1 MHRKENYKELQ
12 SARTRFFALCIV
24 RILFGDF
31 RLKNPTGFTLL
42 LLGSFFST
50 SYCAN
55 DAFASPATQSL
66 LAAGTQ
72 GQIFQRQPKEDPFN
86 PASESIDR
94 LMQEKKQQAR
104 EHLRQA
110 RNGLAQ
116 GNARVAKFH
125 YNRVV
130 ALEVK
135 FSSDE
140 DNPEKLS
147 ADISQFEKRIASN
160 ASLQEDRPLAQ
171 TTLNP
176 NNVPTSSSPVVQLTK
191 GRTDQA
197 DVVPGKQALYDPQS
211 DSSFVQPVTASQNDS
226 PFVPPSTGSRSP
238 LPSTTIP
245 ASRTNAL
252 RTPNARQSKS
262 EQIPTVDL
270 FPASPPKNRN
280 SVESKPGT
288 IVLESGSKNKESS
301 RASKQ
306 QKRSERFL
314 EETGLAQERLRQQ
327 VMAEVARQSR
337 KALDMRTED
346 PLGAIGEMQKTRS
359 MIEESSLSSED
370 QQILLGRVDRLLGEM
385 EKYVERHRAEI
396 ELDASNQQVLDDL
409 KRKREY
415 RVEVDQRL
423 ATLVDEYNKLRNEQ
437 RFYEAEVK
445 AKQARTLAPDEPVV
459 VQMFE
464 EIRFYRRVM
473 NNQEL
478 RDQKDDAVWATLN
491 AVEFAGVPYGDDRD
505 PIQFID
511 QGDWKK
517 LSERRAQFSGD
528 QERKRH
534 PAELEIEKKLNTP
547 VSLKFTDAPLS
558 EVTEHLGKVGGIN
571 VYVDPQ
577 GLAEEGVH
585 SSTPVTIDLSQEISL
600 KSALNL
606 ILSPLHLDYVIQ
618 NEVLKIT
625 SEQLRDRNV
634 YSKTYNVAD
643 LVLPIPNATEHSQL
657 GLPDSLARGYER
669 TNKNLAGANGLSSP
683 QINVST
689 NPGVPGITNVGELPS
704 TSLAQTTSG
713 NYARAGQGGG
723 SGQADFDSLINLMT
737 TTIQPDTWDELGGEG
752 RVAPFETNMSL
763 VVSQTQE
770 VHEEIADLLEQL
782 RRLQDLQVTIEVRF
796 INLRDNFF
804 EQIGVDFDLNIDS
817 NVSND
822 NLPNND
828 NGRSTT
834 IGLGFDPGGNPTNTT
849 AQPSNPISNL
859 INGAND
865 IQIRQGSFAAVQPGF
880 GGYAANTATTMGI
893 AILSDLEAYFFVRAV
908 QGDKRTNILQSPK
921 VTLFNGQAASVS
933 DQIQQPFVTSVTPV
947 VGDFAAAQAPVIVVL
962 AEGTT
967 LSVQAVV
974 SPDRRYVRLTLVPFF
989 SEIRDVNEFTFEG
1002 SSTSTEDRT
1011 DSNEETAA
1019 GGSANSS
1026 SNNST
1031 NFTQGTTIQLPT
1043 FAFTTVTTTVSV
1055 PDGGTVLLG
1064 GVKRLN
1070 EQRDEIGTPFLSK
1083 LPYVSRLFKNVSI
1096 GRETESLMLM
1106 VTPRIIIQQEEEEIR
1121 GIAPP

>member
-1 MHRKENYKELQ
+1 MNMHRTEKFKYSPQK
-12 SARTRFFALCIV
+12 RFLTLSVV
-24 RILFGDF
+24 RVVRVVRRVSGDL
-31 RLKNPTGFTLL
+31 RLKILPGMIPLL
-42 LLGSFFST
+42 LSASLFICTGDLS
-50 SYCAN
+50 
-55 DAFASPATQSL
+55 ASPGVQSL
-66 LAAGTQ
+66 LIASSQ
-72 GQIFQRQPKEDPFN
+72 GQLFQRQPKEDPFK
-86 PASESIDR
+86 PATESIDR

-110 RNGLAQ
+110 REGLAR
-116 GNARVAKFH
+116 GNLKVAMFH
-125 YNRVV
+125 CKRVV
-130 ALEVK
+130 ALEVT
-135 FSSDE
+135 FSSGE
-140 DNPEKLS
+140 DNPEKLL
-147 ADISQFEKRIASN
+147 ADIDQFRKWTAGN
-160 ASLQEDRPLAQ
+160 AAANAERPLPGVFSEPNTVAIPARPEVRPA
-171 TTLNP
+171 TATL
-176 NNVPTSSSPVVQLTK
+176 K
-191 GRTDQA
+191 A
-197 DVVPGKQALYDPQS
+197 DAVPGKQTLYEPQNDATFNRS
-211 DSSFVQPVTASQNDS
+211 ATASENDS
-226 PFVPPSTGSRSP
+226 LFTPPTVGSQSP
-238 LPSTTIP
+238 LPNTTLP
-245 ASRTNAL
+245 SSRVNGLRTNDL
-252 RTPNARQSKS
+252 QMTPTRTSSSLLATPRGSADRS
-262 EQIPTVDL
+262 
-270 FPASPPKNRN
+270 
-280 SVESKPGT
+280 PGT
-288 IVLESGSKNKESS
+288 IVLTPESKSKEPALTSQEKQ
-301 RASKQ
+301 SK
-306 QKRSERFL
+306 KFL
-314 EETGLAQERLRQQ
+314 EETGQAEERLRQQ

-337 KALDMRTED
+337 KALDLRADD
-346 PLGAIGEMQKTRS
+346 PVGAIGAMQKTRA
-359 MIEESSLSSED
+359 MIEESSLSRED
-370 QQILLGRVDRLLGEM
+370 KKVLLGRVDRLLAEM
-385 EKYVERHRAEI
+385 EKYVQRHRTEI

-409 KRKREY
+409 ARNRDY

-459 VQMFE
+459 TQMFE

-478 RDQKDDAVWATLN
+478 REEKDEAVWATLN
-491 AVEFAGVPYGDDRD
+491 AVEFAGVPFGDDRN

-528 QERKRH
+528 QDRKRH

-547 VSLKFTDAPLS
+547 VSLKFKDAPLS
-558 EVTEHLGKVGGIN
+558 EVTEHIGKVGDIN
-571 VYVDPQ
+571 IYVDPE

-643 LVLPIPNATEHSQL
+643 LVLPIPNAPEHSQL
-657 GLPDSLARGYER
+657 GLPASLARGYER
-669 TNKNLAGANGLSSP
+669 TNKNLAGANGFRPSQMS
-683 QINVST
+683 VST
-689 NPGVPGITNVGELPS
+689 DVGVPGLTSSGEVPK
-704 TSLAQTTSG
+704 TTLAQTSG
-713 NYARAGQGGG
+713 NYARTGQGGG
-723 SGQADFDSLINLMT
+723 AGQADFEQLITLIT

-752 RVAPFETNMSL
+752 RVAEFETNMSL

-804 EQIGVDFDLNIDS
+804 EQIGIDFDLNIDS
-817 NVSND
+817 NVSDN

-828 NGRSTT
+828 SGRSTT
-834 IGLGFDPGGNPTNTT
+834 IGLGFDNGGNPTNQR
-849 AQPSNPISNL
+849 AAPANPITNL
-859 INGAND
+859 VNGAND

-962 AEGTT
+962 AEGTS

-1019 GGSANSS
+1019 GGTANSS
-1026 SNNST
+1026 SNNSR

-1064 GVKRLN
+1064 GVKRLD

-1083 LPYVSRLFKNVSI
+1083 LPYVSRLFKNVAI
-1096 GRETESLMLM
+1096 GRQTESLMLM

>member
-1 MHRKENYKELQ
+1 MHRTEHCHQKNTQHKRFLNV
-12 SARTRFFALCIV
+12 AVLRTGNGV
-24 RILFGDF
+24 V
-31 RLKNPTGFTLL
+31 RLKGVARFISLMLALMWWN
-42 LLGSFFST
+42 T
-50 SYCAN
+50 SVAT
-55 DAFASPATQSL
+55 ASPGIQAL
-66 LAAGTQ
+66 LTTAVQ
-72 GQIFQRQPKEDPFN
+72 GQLFARQPKEDPFK
-86 PASESIDR
+86 PATGSLDR
-94 LMQEKKQQAR
+94 LMQEKKQQAS
-104 EHLRQA
+104 EHIRQA
-110 RNGLAQ
+110 REGLSQ
-116 GNARVAKFH
+116 GSLKAAIFH
-125 YNRVV
+125 HQRAI
-130 ALEVK
+130 ALDVQ
-135 FSSDE
+135 FTADE
-140 DNPEKLS
+140 DNPKKLL
-147 ADISQFEKRIASN
+147 ADIEKFKQRTSGPN
-160 ASLQEDRPLAQ
+160 PGPGQRPLPDTPVAGSPLVTQ
-171 TTLNP
+171 STSPASKPSVQPTAANTNP
-176 NNVPTSSSPVVQLTK
+176 QE
-191 GRTDQA
+191 
-197 DVVPGKQALYDPQS
+197 VPGRRALYDPQKDTTFNRQATS
-211 DSSFVQPVTASQNDS
+211 REGDSL
-226 PFVPPSTGSRSP
+226 FVPPTGPAPR
-238 LPSTTIP
+238 LPDSIP
-245 ASRTNAL
+245 AVNRQNTL
-252 RTPNARQSKS
+252 RTGKQKA
-262 EQIPTVDL
+262 T
-270 FPASPPKNRN
+270 PAAAKPPKATTESL
-280 SVESKPGT
+280 SVEPRDGT
-288 IVLESGSKNKESS
+288 IVLEPGAAQNSNSS
-301 RASKQ
+301 RRAQ
-306 QKRSERFL
+306 EESERFL
-314 EETGLAQERLRQQ
+314 HETGLAEQRLRQQ

-346 PLGAIGEMQKTRS
+346 PVGAIGAMQQTRA
-359 MIEESSLSSED
+359 MIQEASLNPED
-370 QQILLGRVDRLLGEM
+370 KNILLARVDRLLVEM
-385 EKYVERHRAEI
+385 ENYVERHRAEI
-396 ELDASNQQVLDDL
+396 ELNASNQQVLDEL

-445 AKQARTLAPDEPVV
+445 AKQARTLAPNEPVV
-459 VQMFE
+459 TQMFE
-464 EIRFYRRVM
+464 EIRFYRRM
-473 NNQEL
+473 INNQDL
-478 RDQKDDAVWATLN
+478 REQKDDAVWGTLN
-491 AVEFAGVPYGDDRD
+491 AVEMAAVPFGDDRD

-511 QGDWKK
+511 HGDWKK
-517 LSERRAQFSGD
+517 LTERRAQFSGD
-528 QERKRH
+528 QERDRH
-534 PAELEIEKKLNTP
+534 PAELEIEKKLHTP
-547 VSLKFTDAPLS
+547 VSLKFKDAPLS
-558 EVTEHLGKVGGIN
+558 DVAEHLKKVGDIN
-571 VYVDPQ
+571 IYLDPQ
-577 GLAEEGVH
+577 GLAEEGIH

-643 LVLPIPNATEHSQL
+643 LVLPIPNAPEHNQL

-669 TNKNLAGANGLSSP
+669 TNQNLAGANGIRTP
-683 QINVST
+683 QMNVSSHS
-689 NPGVPGITNVGELPS
+689 GVPGLANLSEIPS
-704 TSLAQTTSG
+704 GTLAQTSG
-713 NYARAGQGGG
+713 NYARSGQSGGT
-723 SGQADFDSLINLMT
+723 GQADFESLMTLIT

-752 RVAPFETNMSL
+752 RVAEFETNMSL

-796 INLRDNFF
+796 INLRDDFF
-804 EQIGVDFDLNIDS
+804 EQIGIDFDLNIDS
-817 NVSND
+817 NVQD
-822 NLPNND
+822 TNLPNND

-834 IGLGFDPGGNPTNTT
+834 IGLGFDNGGNPTFLRS
-849 AQPSNPISNL
+849 AGQNPITNL

-865 IQIRQGSFAAVQPGF
+865 IQVRQGSFSAVQPGF
-880 GGYAANTATTMGI
+880 GGYAANTATTMGV

-989 SEIRDVNEFTFEG
+989 SEIRDVDEFTFEG

-1019 GGSANSS
+1019 GGSASSS
-1026 SNNST
+1026 SNNAS

-1083 LPYVSRLFKNVSI
+1083 LPYVSRLFKNVAI

-1106 VTPRIIIQQEEEEIR
+1106 VTPRIIIQQEEEELR

>member
-1 MHRKENYKELQ
+1 MNIHRTKNSKETHATETCFL
-12 SARTRFFALCIV
+12 ALSDV
-24 RILFGDF
+24 RIISGDL
-31 RLKNPTGFTLL
+31 RLKNLSGMVSLLLCSWLLICGHTASASPGIQTLL
-42 LLGSFFST
+42 ITGS
-50 SYCAN
+50 
-55 DAFASPATQSL
+55 
-66 LAAGTQ
+66 Q
-72 GQIFQRQPKEDPFN
+72 GQLFKRQPKEDPFK
-86 PASESIDR
+86 PASDSIDR

-110 RNGLAQ
+110 RYGLAQ
-116 GNARVAKFH
+116 GNPQVAEFH

-130 ALEVK
+130 ALEVQ
-135 FSSDE
+135 FTGDE
-140 DNPEKLS
+140 DNPEKLL
-147 ADISQFEKRIASN
+147 ADINQLQKRIATNTS
-160 ASLQEDRPLAQ
+160 AESDRPLPRSASTSRNAPVSIDSAVQ
-171 TTLNP
+171 GVAATL
-176 NNVPTSSSPVVQLTK
+176 
-191 GRTDQA
+191 QA
-197 DVVPGKQALYDPQS
+197 NQVPGKQALYDPQNDATS
-211 DSSFVQPVTASQNDS
+211 NQPATATQGDSL
-226 PFVPPSTGSRSP
+226 FVPPTDGSRSP
-238 LPSTTIP
+238 LPNTTIRSKR
-245 ASRTNAL
+245 ASGL
-252 RTPNARQSKS
+252 RLKTEQATPFNKTMVTS
-262 EQIPTVDL
+262 PTAKGTGQD
-270 FPASPPKNRN
+270 S
-280 SVESKPGT
+280 SPGT
-288 IVLESGSKNKESS
+288 IFLEPESRIQKSDQVSK
-301 RASKQ
+301 RQKQ
-306 QKRSERFL
+306 SDAFL
-314 EETGLAQERLRQQ
+314 EETGLAEERLRQQ

-337 KALDMRTED
+337 KALDMRDKD
-346 PLGAIGEMQKTRS
+346 PLGAIGEMEKTRS
-359 MIEESSLSSED
+359 MIAESSLSGED
-370 QQILLGRVDRLLGEM
+370 KKVLLGRVDRLLGEM
-385 EKYVERHRAEI
+385 QKYVERHRAEI
-396 ELDASNQQVLDDL
+396 ELDASNQQVRDDL
-409 KRKREY
+409 ARKREY

-459 VQMFE
+459 TQMFE

-478 RDQKDDAVWATLN
+478 REEKDDAVWATLN

-528 QERKRH
+528 QERERH

-547 VSLKFTDAPLS
+547 VSLKFKDALLS

-571 VYVDPQ
+571 IYVDPQ

-643 LVLPIPNATEHSQL
+643 LVLPIPNAPDHSQL

-669 TNKNLAGANGLSSP
+669 TNKNLAGANGLRSP
-683 QINVST
+683 QMNVST
-689 NPGVPGITNVGELPS
+689 DAGVPGLASVSELPN
-704 TSLAQTTSG
+704 TTLAQTTSG

-723 SGQADFDSLINLMT
+723 SGQADFESLITLIT

-752 RVAPFETNMSL
+752 RVAEFETNMSL

-804 EQIGVDFDLNIDS
+804 EQIGIDFDLNIDS
-817 NVSND
+817 NVANND
-822 NLPNND
+822 LPNND

-834 IGLGFDPGGNPTNTT
+834 IGLGFDNGGNPTNQT
-849 AQPSNPISNL
+849 AAPSNPITNL
-859 INGAND
+859 VNGAND

-962 AEGTT
+962 AEGTS

-1019 GGSANSS
+1019 GGTANSS
-1026 SNNST
+1026 SNNAS

-1064 GVKRLN
+1064 GVKRLD

-1083 LPYVSRLFKNVSI
+1083 LPYVSRLFKNVAI
-1096 GRETESLMLM
+1096 GRQTESLMLM

>member
-1 MHRKENYKELQ
+1 MHRTKHCYQKIVQ
-12 SARTRFFALCIV
+12 QTRFLDAIGLRATSGVLRVKGIFY
-24 RILFGDF
+24 
-31 RLKNPTGFTLL
+31 LL
-42 LLGSFFST
+42 PLSLGLMCSGIGV
-50 SYCAN
+50 AV
-55 DAFASPATQSL
+55 AAPVVQPV
-66 LAAGTQ
+66 LAISAQ
-72 GQIFQRQPKEDPFN
+72 GQLFSRQPKEDPFKQAN
-86 PASESIDR
+86 GSIDR

-110 RNGLAQ
+110 RKGLAQ
-116 GNARVAKFH
+116 GSIKTARFH
-125 YNRVV
+125 HQRAVT
-130 ALEVK
+130 LDVK
-135 FSSDE
+135 FGGDE
-140 DNPEKLS
+140 DSPEKLL
-147 ADISQFEKRIASN
+147 ADIEAVEKRSQAASTTVGSRPTSPQAGN
-160 ASLQEDRPLAQ
+160 SSRQTNPSAVRPTANNTTNNTENPAVAGKRALYNPQED
-171 TTLNP
+171 
-176 NNVPTSSSPVVQLTK
+176 TSFN
-191 GRTDQA
+191 RQA
-197 DVVPGKQALYDPQS
+197 
-211 DSSFVQPVTASQNDS
+211 TASGNDS
-226 PFVPPSTGSRSP
+226 LFVPPTQSAQP
-238 LPSTTIP
+238 ADTIP
-245 ASRTNAL
+245 PATNRKNTLRPQKASGPA
-252 RTPNARQSKS
+252 AGSKVPVATAS
-262 EQIPTVDL
+262 ADQGDSAAGTV
-270 FPASPPKNRN
+270 
-280 SVESKPGT
+280 
-288 IVLESGSKNKESS
+288 VLEADTGQNQRRS
-301 RASKQ
+301 Q
-306 QKRSERFL
+306 QAQEQSDTFL
-314 EETGLAQERLRQQ
+314 EETGLAEQRLRQQ

-337 KALDMRTED
+337 KALDMRAED
-346 PLGAIGEMQKTRS
+346 PVGAIGEMQKTRA
-359 MIEESSLSSED
+359 MIEESSLKASD
-370 QQILLGRVDRLLGEM
+370 KKILLARVDRLLVEM
-385 EKYVERHRAEI
+385 ENYVEKHRAEI
-396 ELDASNQQVLDDL
+396 ELNASNQQVLDEL
-409 KRKREY
+409 ARKREY

-423 ATLVDEYNKLRNEQ
+423 AALVEEYNQLRNEQ

-464 EIRFYRRVM
+464 EIRFYRRMV
-473 NNQEL
+473 NNQDL
-478 RDQKDDAVWATLN
+478 REKKDDAVWGTLN
-491 AVEFAGVPYGDDRD
+491 AVEVASVPFGDDRE
-505 PIQFID
+505 PMQFID
-511 QGDWKK
+511 HGDWKK
-517 LSERRAQFSGD
+517 LTERRAQFSGD
-528 QERKRH
+528 QERDRH
-534 PAELEIEKKLNTP
+534 PTEIEIERKLTTP
-547 VSLKFTDAPLS
+547 VSLKFKDAPLS
-558 EVTEHLGKVGGIN
+558 DVAAHLKKIGDIN
-571 VYVDPQ
+571 IYLDPQ

-643 LVLPIPNATEHSQL
+643 LVLPIPNATEHNQL

-669 TNKNLAGANGLSSP
+669 TNQNLAGANGFRAP
-683 QINVST
+683 QMNVTTQS
-689 NPGVPGITNVGELPS
+689 GVPGITDIGDIPS
-704 TSLAQTTSG
+704 GTLAQF
-713 NYARAGQGGG
+713 GGG
-723 SGQADFDSLINLMT
+723 AGGIGGTAGGGGGAGGANQADFESLMDLITN
-737 TTIQPDTWDELGGEG
+737 TIQPDTWDDLGGEG
-752 RVAPFETNMSL
+752 RISPFETNMSL

-796 INLRDNFF
+796 INLRDDFF
-804 EQIGVDFDLNIDS
+804 EQIGIDFDLNIDS
-817 NVSND
+817 NVSDN

-834 IGLGFDPGGNPTNTT
+834 IGLGFDNGGNPTNQR
-849 AQPSNPISNL
+849 AAGQNPITNL

-880 GGYAANTATTMGI
+880 GGYAANTATTMGV

-962 AEGTT
+962 AEGTS

-989 SEIRDVNEFTFEG
+989 SEIRDVDEFTFEG

-1083 LPYVSRLFKNVSI
+1083 LPYVSRLFKNVAI

-1106 VTPRIIIQQEEEEIR
+1106 VTPRIIIQQEEEELR

>member
-1 MHRKENYKELQ
+1 MK
-12 SARTRFFALCIV
+12 T
-24 RILFGDF
+24 LF
-31 RLKNPTGFTLL
+31 RSVALL
-42 LLGSFFST
+42 LSGGLFICST
-50 SYCAN
+50 G
-55 DAFASPATQSL
+55 AFASPVLQTVLVATS
-66 LAAGTQ
+66 Q
-72 GQIFQRQPKEDPFN
+72 GQFFQKQPKEDPFK
-86 PASESIDR
+86 PAADSIDR

-110 RNGLAQ
+110 RSGLAQ
-116 GNARVAKFH
+116 GNSQVAKFH

-135 FSSDE
+135 FAVDE
-140 DNPEKLS
+140 DSPEKLL
-147 ADISQFEKRIASN
+147 ADINQFEKRTNNNALRQSNNATSGVASGKS
-160 ASLQEDRPLAQ
+160 ASLAATPKTIDSGVRRANATRDSQSAPAAPE
-171 TTLNP
+171 
-176 NNVPTSSSPVVQLTK
+176 
-191 GRTDQA
+191 
-197 DVVPGKQALYDPQS
+197 KQAVYNPANDQTSNEPA
-211 DSSFVQPVTASQNDS
+211 TATQRESL
-226 PFVPPSTGSRSP
+226 FVPPTAGPTSA
-238 LPSTTIP
+238 LPDTTIAPNRPSGLRLKPQQALSQGTLSGSTAKTP
-245 ASRTNAL
+245 AGGRA
-252 RTPNARQSKS
+252 
-262 EQIPTVDL
+262 
-270 FPASPPKNRN
+270 PAA
-280 SVESKPGT
+280 
-288 IVLESGSKNKESS
+288 IVLEPASKNTKSFSE
-301 RASKQ
+301 SKQ
-306 QKRSERFL
+306 QEQSEAFL
-314 EETGLAQERLRQQ
+314 EETGLAEERLRQR

-337 KALDMRTED
+337 KALDLRDED
-346 PLGAIGEMQKTRS
+346 PLGAIGEMEKTRS
-359 MIEESSLSSED
+359 MIEESSLDGED
-370 QQILLGRVDRLLGEM
+370 KKVLLGRVDRLLAEM
-385 EKYVERHRAEI
+385 EKYVEKHRAEI
-396 ELDASNQQVLDDL
+396 ELNASNQQVLDEL
-409 KRKREY
+409 ARKREY

-459 VQMFE
+459 TQMFE

-473 NNQEL
+473 NNQDL
-478 RDQKDDAVWATLN
+478 REQKDDAVWATLN

-505 PIQFID
+505 PIKFID
-511 QGDWKK
+511 EGDWKK

-528 QERKRH
+528 QERERH
-534 PAELEIEKKLNTP
+534 PAELEIERKLNTP
-547 VSLKFTDAPLS
+547 VSLKFKDAPLS
-558 EVTEHLGKVGGIN
+558 EVTEHLGKVGGVNI
-571 VYVDPQ
+571 YVDPQ

-657 GLPDSLARGYER
+657 GLPDSLARGYEQ
-669 TNKNLAGANGLSSP
+669 TSKNLAGANGMRSS
-683 QINVST
+683 QQMSVAT
-689 NPGVPGITNVGELPS
+689 NPGVPGLANVSELPG
-704 TSLAQTTSG
+704 TALAQTTSG

-723 SGQADFDSLINLMT
+723 SGQADFESLITLIT

-752 RVAPFETNMSL
+752 RVAEFETNMSL

-796 INLRDNFF
+796 INLKDDFF

-817 NVSND
+817 NVSNND
-822 NLPNND
+822 LPNND
-828 NGRSTT
+828 SGRSTT
-834 IGLGFDPGGNPTNTT
+834 IGLGFDQGGNPTNQT
-849 AQPSNPISNL
+849 AAPSNPITNL

-865 IQIRQGSFAAVQPGF
+865 IQIRQGSFGAVQPGF
-880 GGYAANTATTMGI
+880 GGYAASAATTMGV

-989 SEIRDVNEFTFEG
+989 SEIRGVNEFTFEG

-1011 DSNEETAA
+1011 DSNEETAD
-1019 GGSANSS
+1019 GGTASS
-1026 SNNST
+1026 STNNAT

-1064 GVKRLN
+1064 GV
-1070 EQRDEIGTPFLSK
+1070 
-1083 LPYVSRLFKNVSI
+1083 
-1096 GRETESLMLM
+1096 
-1106 VTPRIIIQQEEEEIR
+1106 
-1121 GIAPP
+1121 

>member
-1 MHRKENYKELQ
+1 MKMQNPQNENRTQRTHWEKQMHGGSKPFIMLRVLAGDFPLKN
-12 SARTRFFALCIV
+12 
-24 RILFGDF
+24 LFG
-31 RLKNPTGFTLL
+31 TISLL
-42 LLGSFFST
+42 IGSGLFLISNAVSAT
-50 SYCAN
+50 
-55 DAFASPATQSL
+55 PAIQSL
-66 LAAGTQ
+66 VIATTH
-72 GQIFQRQPKEDPFN
+72 GQLFQKQPKDDPFK
-86 PASESIDR
+86 PAAESINR
-94 LMQEKKQQAR
+94 LMREKKQQAR

-110 RNGLAQ
+110 RYGLGQ
-116 GNARVAKFH
+116 GNPEVARFH

-130 ALEVK
+130 ALEVQ
-135 FSSDE
+135 FSADE
-140 DNPEKLS
+140 DSPEKLL
-147 ADISQFEKRIASN
+147 ADISQFEKRTATNALRQNNRVTPIAPV
-160 ASLQEDRPLAQ
+160 AGQ
-171 TTLNP
+171 TLLEKNEA
-176 NNVPTSSSPVVQLTK
+176 VVQSAGGTPDFT
-191 GRTDQA
+191 GTTERQA
-197 DVVPGKQALYDPQS
+197 VYDPANDVTS
-211 DSSFVQPVTASQNDS
+211 NQPATASQSD
-226 PFVPPSTGSRSP
+226 PLFVPPVAARNPP
-238 LPSTTIP
+238 LPSTSIP
-245 ASRTNAL
+245 PSRAGGLKLKAQPSTPLPRVASLPATDEKLSGN
-252 RTPNARQSKS
+252 SK
-262 EQIPTVDL
+262 
-270 FPASPPKNRN
+270 
-280 SVESKPGT
+280 GT
-288 IVLESGSKNKESS
+288 IILQPRGERQNSDGDSRRQMESD
-301 RASKQ
+301 A
-306 QKRSERFL
+306 FI

-337 KALDMRTED
+337 KALDMRDED

-359 MIEESSLSSED
+359 MIEESSLD
-370 QQILLGRVDRLLGEM
+370 GQDKKVLLGRVDRLLGEM

-396 ELDASNQQVLDDL
+396 ELDASNQQILDEL
-409 KRKREY
+409 ARKREY

-459 VQMFE
+459 TQMFE

-511 QGDWKK
+511 QGDWKE
-517 LSERRAQFSGD
+517 LTERRAQFSGD
-528 QERKRH
+528 QERERH
-534 PAELEIEKKLNTP
+534 PAELEIERKLNTP
-547 VSLKFTDAPLS
+547 VSLKFKEAPLS
-558 EVTEHLGKVGGIN
+558 AVTEHLGKVGGVNI
-571 VYVDPQ
+571 YVDPQ

-657 GLPDSLARGYER
+657 GLPDSLARGYEQ
-669 TNKNLAGANGLSSP
+669 TNKNLAGANGLRSP
-683 QINVST
+683 QMSVST
-689 NPGVPGITNVGELPS
+689 NAGVPGLANVGDLPS
-704 TSLAQTTSG
+704 TTLAQTTSG
-713 NYARAGQGGG
+713 NYARAGQSGGA
-723 SGQADFDSLINLMT
+723 GQADFESLITLIT

-752 RVAPFETNMSL
+752 RVAEFETNMSL

-817 NVSND
+817 NVSNSD
-822 NLPNND
+822 LPNND
-828 NGRSTT
+828 SGRSTT
-834 IGLGFDPGGNPTNTT
+834 IGLGFDQGGNPTNTT

-859 INGAND
+859 VNGAND

-1019 GGSANSS
+1019 GGTANSS
-1026 SNNST
+1026 SNNSS

-1083 LPYVSRLFKNVSI
+1083 LPYVSRLFKNVAI

>member
-1 MHRKENYKELQ
+1 MAATPRTSDSAVTRANATSEPQ
-12 SARTRFFALCIV
+12 SVQETQAV
-24 RILFGDF
+24 Y
-31 RLKNPTGFTLL
+31 NPAKDQ
-42 LLGSFFST
+42 T
-50 SYCAN
+50 SN
-55 DAFASPATQSL
+55 VPATATQRESL
-66 LAAGTQ
+66 
-72 GQIFQRQPKEDPFN
+72 
-86 PASESIDR
+86 
-94 LMQEKKQQAR
+94 
-104 EHLRQA
+104 
-110 RNGLAQ
+110 
-116 GNARVAKFH
+116 
-125 YNRVV
+125 
-130 ALEVK
+130 
-135 FSSDE
+135 
-140 DNPEKLS
+140 
-147 ADISQFEKRIASN
+147 
-160 ASLQEDRPLAQ
+160 
-171 TTLNP
+171 
-176 NNVPTSSSPVVQLTK
+176 
-191 GRTDQA
+191 
-197 DVVPGKQALYDPQS
+197 
-211 DSSFVQPVTASQNDS
+211 
-226 PFVPPSTGSRSP
+226 FVPPTAGPTSTLSG
-238 LPSTTIP
+238 TTIAP
-245 ASRTNAL
+245 NRPSGL
-252 RTPNARQSKS
+252 RLKS
-262 EQIPTVDL
+262 QE
-270 FPASPPKNRN
+270 SPPTAVSGSTVGSPVKERGPGAIILEPALENSN
-280 SVESKPGT
+280 SVSE
-288 IVLESGSKNKESS
+288 
-301 RASKQ
+301 SKQ
-306 QKRSERFL
+306 QEQSEAFL
-314 EETGLAQERLRQQ
+314 EETGLAEERLRQR

-337 KALDMRTED
+337 KALDLRDED
-346 PLGAIGEMQKTRS
+346 PLGAIGEMEKTRS
-359 MIEESSLSSED
+359 MIEESSLDGED
-370 QQILLGRVDRLLGEM
+370 KKVLLGRVDRLLAEM
-385 EKYVERHRAEI
+385 EKYVEKHRAEI
-396 ELDASNQQVLDDL
+396 ELNASNQQVLDEL
-409 KRKREY
+409 ARKREY

-459 VQMFE
+459 TQMFE

-473 NNQEL
+473 NNQDL
-478 RDQKDDAVWATLN
+478 REQKDDAVWATLN
-491 AVEFAGVPYGDDRD
+491 AVEFAGVPFGDDRD
-505 PIQFID
+505 PIKFID

-517 LSERRAQFSGD
+517 LTERRAQFSGD
-528 QERKRH
+528 QERERH
-534 PAELEIEKKLNTP
+534 PAELEIERKLNTP
-547 VSLKFTDAPLS
+547 VSLKFKDAPLS

-571 VYVDPQ
+571 IYVDPQ

-643 LVLPIPNATEHSQL
+643 LVLPIPDATEQSQL
-657 GLPDSLARGYER
+657 GLPASLARGYEQ
-669 TNKNLAGANGLSSP
+669 TNKNLAGANGIRSP
-683 QINVST
+683 QQMSVAT
-689 NPGVPGITNVGELPS
+689 NPGVPGLANVSELPG
-704 TSLAQTTSG
+704 TALAQTTSG

-723 SGQADFDSLINLMT
+723 SGQADFESLITLIT

-752 RVAPFETNMSL
+752 RVAEFETNMSL

-796 INLRDNFF
+796 INLQDDFF

-817 NVSND
+817 NVSNND
-822 NLPNND
+822 LPNND
-828 NGRSTT
+828 SGRSTT
-834 IGLGFDPGGNPTNTT
+834 IGLGFDQGGNPTNQT
-849 AQPSNPISNL
+849 AAPSNPITNL
-859 INGAND
+859 VNGAND
-865 IQIRQGSFAAVQPGF
+865 IQIRQGSFGAVQPGF
-880 GGYAANTATTMGI
+880 GGYAASAAPTMGI

-989 SEIRDVNEFTFEG
+989 SEIRGVNEFTFEG

-1011 DSNEETAA
+1011 DSNEETAD
-1019 GGSANSS
+1019 GGTASS
-1026 SNNST
+1026 STNNAS

-1064 GVKRLN
+1064 GVKRLS

-1083 LPYVSRLFKNVSI
+1083 LPYVSRLFKNVAI
-1096 GRETESLMLM
+1096 GRNTQSLMLM
-1106 VTPRIIIQQEEEEIR
+1106 VTPRIIIQQEEEELR